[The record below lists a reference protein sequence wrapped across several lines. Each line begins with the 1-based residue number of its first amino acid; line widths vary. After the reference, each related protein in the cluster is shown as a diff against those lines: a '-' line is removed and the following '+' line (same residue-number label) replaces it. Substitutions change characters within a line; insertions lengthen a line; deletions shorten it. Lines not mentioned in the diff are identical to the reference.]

1 MRLLAKKKAVQ
12 GNGRK
17 AKKLYQGGFK
27 DQLMK
32 TGENREDNEILS
44 RLLSEK
50 AHRHWRRSFIKVA
63 AQKIVEDCLRNQK
76 ARMPNQSFD
85 FQKWWRMMIW
95 RTTKK
100 FNQGCC
106 LLKFMVKIPDG
117 ESIECGEFDQCAA
130 WRKPDDEKSGETV
143 LIKVFHG
150 RYWSGQGCR
159 RSMI

>member
-27 DQLMK
+27 DRLMK

-63 AQKIVEDCLRNQK
+63 AQEDCR
-76 ARMPNQSFD
+76 R
-85 FQKWWRMMIW
+85 
-95 RTTKK
+95 
-100 FNQGCC
+100 
-106 LLKFMVKIPDG
+106 LLK
-117 ESIECGEFDQCAA
+117 
-130 WRKPDDEKSGETV
+130 KSKG
-143 LIKVFHG
+143 KNA
-150 RYWSGQGCR
+150 
-159 RSMI
+159 